1 MQRFP
6 TYLLTL
12 VLFLFG
18 MITLFLSSSIFF
30 DWFGIREKEG
40 DYVLFV
46 VIANFIAS
54 ILYLIAAYGFMK
66 KKFFTAKVLW
76 ISVAVLVAAFAG
88 LFVHINSGGIYETKT
103 VFAMGFRITLTCLF
117 AIAAYFM
124 INKNKKK
131 GG

>member
-1 MQRFP
+1 MIMKRLLA
-6 TYLLTL
+6 YLLTL

-40 DYVLFV
+40 NYVLFV

-54 ILYLIAAYGFMK
+54 ILYLIAAYSFMK

-88 LFVHINSGGIYETKT
+88 LFVHINSGGI
-103 VFAMGFRITLTCLF
+103 L
-117 AIAAYFM
+117 
-124 INKNKKK
+124 
-131 GG
+131 